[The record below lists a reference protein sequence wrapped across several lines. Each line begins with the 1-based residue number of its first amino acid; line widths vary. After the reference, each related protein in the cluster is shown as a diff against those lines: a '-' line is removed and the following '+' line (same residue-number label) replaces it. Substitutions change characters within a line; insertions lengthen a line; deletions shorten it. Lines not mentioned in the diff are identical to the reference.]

1 MSAGEADGE
10 ERPAEVRTD
19 HPKLNDVVAA
29 QEAAIRNGAGRS
41 DGARQDA
48 DGSTGRKAK
57 KSSLEEIIKGMK
69 EQGEALKKSKKDLA
83 KKLKAANRKRRR
95 LKKRASM
102 LSQED
107 LFELCRMRDLNPDN
121 MEQDDEDV
129 RPAADTVPAERTA
142 HTWKP

>member
-10 ERPAEVRTD
+10 ERPAEVRTG

-29 QEAAIRNGAGRS
+29 QEAAIRNGAGKS

-48 DGSTGRKAK
+48 DGSTDRKAK
-57 KSSLEEIIKGMK
+57 KSSLDEIIKGLN
-69 EQGEALKKSKKDLA
+69 EQKEALKKSKKDLA
-83 KKLKAANRKRRR
+83 KQLKQANRKRRR
-95 LKKRASM
+95 LRKRASM

-107 LFELCRMRDLNPDN
+107 LFELCRMRDLNPEA

-129 RPAADTVPAERTA
+129 LPAADTVAAERTA
-142 HTWKP
+142 DT